1 MIADLTY
8 YKLLEIEPDADEK
21 EIRSSYKKL
30 STKYHPDKNSNL
42 PVEKKQETTEKYKKI
57 QIAYKVLSD
66 PDKRFLYDK
75 YGIDEKTGK
84 LNGEK
89 FTEMYDSGYLSGQ
102 RKKNKKQKFKIRDV
116 KTNVI
121 MSLDQCYKGY
131 DARVTYTRFDI
142 KNKSSTTEDIMCH
155 ACNGIGYHEILDN
168 RDYILKK
175 LRKKCDVCDGSCVD
189 KNYIILR
196 GVTKTVKI
204 PAGIYEWRCVIV
216 KGEGNEI
223 PSTNGARTDLK
234 IIIKEL
240 RKHKVLQTNKSAYY
254 NKGHLEFF
262 RGIGEKI
269 YNLRVKLD
277 ITQLQLTCGSV
288 IFFNHVNKS
297 LVNIYIP
304 PDITSRVLKVPGLG
318 LPVWDGNKGEYGDLI
333 IRLVTIPSLKKLDD
347 SKRSEIWKLST
358 GRKLEMPKK
367 DTLVAKDF
375 DELDDDDENA
385 LALKMYL
392 NANIN
397 WDDSDADAEPPDCK
411 QM

>member
-8 YKLLEIEPDADEK
+8 YKLLEIDPDSTEK
-21 EIRSSYKKL
+21 EIRSAYKKL

-42 PVEKKQETTEKYKKI
+42 STEKKKNTTELYKKI
-57 QIAYKVLSD
+57 QTAYKVLADSH
-66 PDKRFLYDK
+66 KRFLYDK

-89 FTEMYDSGYLSGQ
+89 FTEMYDAGYLSGQ
-102 RKKNKKQKFKIRDV
+102 RKKHKKQKFKIRDV

-142 KNKSSTTEDIMCH
+142 KSQSASLEDIMCH
-155 ACNGIGYHEILDN
+155 ACDGIGYHEILDN

-175 LRKKCDVCDGSCVD
+175 LKKKCDVCDGSGVD

-196 GVTKTVKI
+196 GVTTTVKI
-204 PAGIYEWRCVIV
+204 PAGIYEWRSVIV

-223 PSTNGARTDLK
+223 PGTNGKRTDLK
-234 IIIKEL
+234 VIIKEL
-240 RKHKVLQTNKSAYY
+240 RKHKVTQASKSSYY
-254 NKGHLEFF
+254 NKGYLEFF

-269 YNLRVKLD
+269 YNLRVKLEV
-277 ITQLQLTCGSV
+277 TQLQLTCGSV
-288 IFFNHVNKS
+288 IFFNHVSKS
-297 LVNIYIP
+297 IVSVYIP
-304 PDITSRVLKVPGLG
+304 PNTTSRVLKVPGLG
-318 LPVWDGNKGEYGDLI
+318 LPIWDGNAGEYGDLV
-333 IRLVTIPSLKKLDD
+333 IRLVIIPPLKKLSDA
-347 SKRSEIWKLST
+347 KRAEIWKIAT
-358 GRKLEMPKK
+358 GRKLEQPIK
-367 DTLVAKDF
+367 DTRIAKDF